1 MSCQRNCRTQSAGVA
16 IFISP
21 KFSGNIIRY
30 VHDTDGRILS
40 LLVNYNSFKFNII
53 CLYAPNTVS
62 DRRLFFNRL
71 HTFFLSHSDL
81 ILGGNFN
88 CIDSDLDRLKI
99 KSDFSADKRCLLA
112 LKSDFCLVH
121 IFRKKNL
128 KAISFSWSS
137 KDFSQASRL
146 DRFYISFS
154 LLQSFRGNKCFP
166 CPLSDHDFADL
177 FISPVNVSL
186 HGSGV
191 WKFNCSLLSDDDF
204 VNIIT
209 LLITT
214 EKEKIPLFSALG
226 DW

>member
-1 MSCQRNCRTQSAGVA
+1 M
-16 IFISP
+16 F
-21 KFSGNIIRY
+21 
-30 VHDTDGRILS
+30 TDGRILS

-71 HTFFLSHSDL
+71 HTFFLSHGDL
-81 ILGGNFN
+81 ILGGDFN

-128 KAISFSWSS
+128 KAISFTWSS

-204 VNIIT
+204 VKIIT

-214 EKEKIPLFSALG
+214 EKEKISLFSALG

>member
-1 MSCQRNCRTQSAGVA
+1 MLVKSAGVA
-16 IFISP
+16 ILISP

-71 HTFFLSHSDL
+71 HTFFLSHGDL
-81 ILGGNFN
+81 ILGGDFN

-128 KAISFSWSS
+128 KAISFTWSS

-154 LLQSFRGNKCFP
+154 LLQSFCGNKCFP

-204 VNIIT
+204 VYTIT

>member
-1 MSCQRNCRTQSAGVA
+1 M
-16 IFISP
+16 
-21 KFSGNIIRY
+21 
-30 VHDTDGRILS
+30 
-40 LLVNYNSFKFNII
+40 
-53 CLYAPNTVS
+53 
-62 DRRLFFNRL
+62 
-71 HTFFLSHSDL
+71 
-81 ILGGNFN
+81 
-88 CIDSDLDRLKI
+88 
-99 KSDFSADKRCLLA
+99 
-112 LKSDFCLVH
+112 H

-128 KAISFSWSS
+128 KAISFTWSS

-154 LLQSFRGNKCFP
+154 LLQSFCGNKCFP

-214 EKEKIPLFSALG
+214 EK
-226 DW
+226 

>member
-1 MSCQRNCRTQSAGVA
+1 M
-16 IFISP
+16 
-21 KFSGNIIRY
+21 
-30 VHDTDGRILS
+30 
-40 LLVNYNSFKFNII
+40 
-53 CLYAPNTVS
+53 
-62 DRRLFFNRL
+62 
-71 HTFFLSHSDL
+71 
-81 ILGGNFN
+81 
-88 CIDSDLDRLKI
+88 
-99 KSDFSADKRCLLA
+99 
-112 LKSDFCLVH
+112 H

-128 KAISFSWSS
+128 KAISFTWSS

-154 LLQSFRGNKCFP
+154 LLQSFRRNKCFP

-204 VNIIT
+204 VKIIT